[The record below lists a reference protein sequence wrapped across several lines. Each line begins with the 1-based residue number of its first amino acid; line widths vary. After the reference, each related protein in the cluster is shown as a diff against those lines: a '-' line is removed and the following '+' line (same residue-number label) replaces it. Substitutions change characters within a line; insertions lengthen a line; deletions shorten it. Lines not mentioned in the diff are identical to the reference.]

1 MSGSPTPEQLK
12 QHERLID
19 HFKRVYSI
27 VAGLALTE
35 ACRRSL
41 PIESIF
47 DFRLWMFATLFITLV
62 PVFHAGD
69 RLLDQKHYGRPP
81 LTSRERFAFVWDEYR
96 LLLTAVLFVC
106 LAESIPSAADIRNPS
121 EFAPGRFYF
130 WMSVTFGFDVCVLGV
145 DHIKNRQ
152 RWSELQPYLGWMVA
166 NSLLCYVCLSASQLP
181 LDFAH
186 KTVSVAVLGDVTL
199 FTLSLV
205 VFICALLRAILDY
218 LVGDAFLFPRTN
230 TGQTI

>member
-1 MSGSPTPEQLK
+1 MSGSPAPDPLK

-62 PVFHAGD
+62 PIFHGGD
-69 RLLDQKHYGRPP
+69 RSLDQKHCGRPP
-81 LTSRERFAFVWDEYR
+81 LTLRERLAFVWDDYM

-106 LAESIPSAADIRNPS
+106 IAESIPSAADIRNPGD
-121 EFAPGRFYF
+121 FAPGRFYF
-130 WMSVTFGFDVCVLGV
+130 WMSVTFGFDVFVLGF
-145 DHIKNRQ
+145 DLIKNR
-152 RWSELQPYLGWMVA
+152 RRRSELQPYRVWMVA
-166 NSLLCYVCLSASQLP
+166 NSLLCYVCLRASQLS
-181 LDFAH
+181 LDFTH

-205 VFICALLRAILDY
+205 VFICALLRTIVDY
-218 LVGDAFLFPRTN
+218 SVGDAFLFPRTN